1 MWFVKEEAELK
12 NFFEL
17 ASVRVSMDE
26 TSEIVDFSIDE
37 LIFLDPDGPRS
48 HVSAPLNSSDIDMIW
63 SGWNELRLL
72 HEQFLKE
79 LRTLISMDVSVSH
92 VLIAEKMIEH
102 ARRLRKPLGEYTANM
117 IHVTPF
123 IRSELRR
130 NREFQRFCSERQKL
144 DDSDGLPIDSML
156 IVPVQ
161 RPTRYLLLLKEM
173 SKNIAAQDQDKI
185 NAAMDELKDL
195 NTYFD
200 ECVSIERVVSLETKI
215 AEPWLC
221 LSQKGRGY
229 IMDGVLRKTQ
239 DGMFGME
246 SSHVR
251 HFYLMSDCLFY
262 TKTSEKESEKPQGL
276 IYLKH
281 LVVEGKEDQRDD
293 GIKIECFDKK
303 WSLYASNP
311 PEHNAWLNN
320 IRRAMRNVD
329 ELKCLPCVRDGYK
342 GVSFKVYGLYR

>member
-1 MWFVKEEAELK
+1 MIRARDKATNLMKRGTITKEEFENMWFVKEEAELK

-26 TSEIVDFSIDE
+26 TSEILDFSIDE

-200 ECVSIERVVSLETKI
+200 ECVSMERVLSLETRI
-215 AEPWLC
+215 DEPWLC

-251 HFYLMSDCLFY
+251 GVRDVRAITCITHFVESLEHKNANFMPLTFNLDFQTIKHSIG
-262 TKTSEKESEKPQGL
+262 TKTQLALERTGTPFLS
-276 IYLKH
+276 H
-281 LVVEGKEDQRDD
+281 
-293 GIKIECFDKK
+293 
-303 WSLYASNP
+303 
-311 PEHNAWLNN
+311 
-320 IRRAMRNVD
+320 
-329 ELKCLPCVRDGYK
+329 VRLS
-342 GVSFKVYGLYR
+342 VLHQNE